1 MTRRR
6 KPVSADVHP
15 VPAGASAPAA
25 TRYDRIDALRTL
37 AMVWMTAFHF
47 SFDLNHF
54 GLIER
59 QNFYA
64 DPFWTWQR
72 TCIVSL
78 FLFTAG
84 LSQAVALTQQGLW
97 TAPAWQRLD
106 KRFWRRWAMVAG
118 CALLVTAG
126 SVIMFPRSFIYFG
139 VLHGLAV
146 MLVIARLSAGWGRGL
161 WWAGAGCLAVYLIA
175 PMLMNTSGTGQFL
188 NEKWFNWLGIIT
200 RKPVTE
206 DYVPLL
212 PWLAAVW
219 WGMAAGQ
226 WVLAQRPWW
235 LTGGAPGVAVGLQTH
250 ADRAATGLAPDAAP
264 PRTWLRW
271 LAWPGRWSLSYYML
285 HQPVLIG
292 LLMAWKAW
300 MS

>member
-6 KPVSADVHP
+6 KPISADAYAGS
-15 VPAGASAPAA
+15 AGAGTSPA

-54 GLIER
+54 GLIAR

-64 DPFWTWQR
+64 DPIWTWQR

-97 TAPAWQRLD
+97 TAPASKRLD
-106 KRFWRRWAMVAG
+106 RRFWRRWAMVAG

-126 SVIMFPRSFIYFG
+126 SIIMFPRSFIYFG

-146 MLVIARLSAGWGRGL
+146 MLVVARLSAGWGRGL
-161 WWAGAGCLAVYLIA
+161 WWAGLVCVVVYLIA
-175 PMLMNTSGTGQFL
+175 PVLLNASGAGHFL

-212 PWLAAVW
+212 PWLAVVW
-219 WGMAAGQ
+219 WGMAAGK
-226 WVLAQRPWW
+226 WVLAHRPVW
-235 LTGGAPGVAVGLQTH
+235 LIGVMPGVGSRLQTD
-250 ADRAATGLAPDAAP
+250 ADPLSGHSLETTDQPS
-264 PRTWLRW
+264 WLRW

-292 LLMAWKAW
+292 VLMVWQYAQ
-300 MS
+300 S